1 METYFKYQVFSAS
14 EMLLSVNQ
22 DGSFKK
28 SEKEMNKKIAIA
40 LIAIIAVSSLSV
52 AASFANAMP
61 WMGPR
66 NLLNRIAEARMS
78 NGLTQRS
85 WVRINGVITQW
96 GTTDVNG
103 FLQTQART
111 AIFDTSDTRQLAASG
126 AIWTTNTSRPISG
139 VRAKENFT
147 YTFYAAR
154 LTNASVSSL
163 TYGTDNFFI
172 NGTWNVY
179 KISSNVTITTNSNGD
194 ITNIHRESDTS
205 VTKAYGELNVTDN
218 WTKFTLAITGYDP
231 LTGSVSRTRTGMM
244 QFNPFKITDSDQASQ
259 SDVVTKTDLVAC
271 AKNYRAMPG
280 WGNYDQRMDFN
291 NNFKI
296 DIADLATVA
305 ANMQ

>member
-1 METYFKYQVFSAS
+1 
-14 EMLLSVNQ
+14 
-22 DGSFKK
+22 
-28 SEKEMNKKIAIA
+28 MNKKIAIA
-40 LIAIIAVSSLSV
+40 SIAIVAVISLSL
-52 AASFANAMP
+52 AASFAYALP
-61 WMGPR
+61 WMGR
-66 NLLNRIAEARMS
+66 GNLFNRMAGAGMS
-78 NGLTQRS
+78 NRLIERS

-111 AIFDTSDTRQLAASG
+111 AIFDTSDTRKLAAAG
-126 AIWTTNTSRPISG
+126 PIWTTNTSRPISS

-163 TYGTDNFFI
+163 TIGTNDFFI

-179 KISSNVTITTNSNGD
+179 KITSNVTITTNDGD

-205 VTKAYGELNVTDN
+205 VAKAYGELNVTDN
-218 WTKFTLAITGYDP
+218 WKNFTLAITGYDQ
-231 LTGSVSRTRTGMM
+231 LTGLITRTKTGAMK
-244 QFNPFKITDSDQASQ
+244 FNPFKISDSEQVSQ

-291 NNFKI
+291 NNYKI
-296 DIADLATVA
+296 DITDLVTVA

>member
-1 METYFKYQVFSAS
+1 
-14 EMLLSVNQ
+14 
-22 DGSFKK
+22 
-28 SEKEMNKKIAIA
+28 MNKKIAIV
-40 LIAIIAVSSLSV
+40 LTAIIAVGSLSV

-61 WMGPR
+61 WMGPG
-66 NLLNRIAEARMS
+66 NLLNRLAQGRMS

-111 AIFDTSDTRQLAASG
+111 AIFDTSDTRQLAMAG
-126 AIWTTNTSRPISG
+126 AIWTTNTSRPISS

-147 YTFYAAR
+147 YTFYTAR

-163 TYGTDNFFI
+163 AIGTNDFFI

-179 KISSNVTITTNSNGD
+179 KVTSNVTITTNSDDD

-205 VTKAYGELNVTDN
+205 IAQAYGELNVTDN
-218 WTKFTLAITGYDP
+218 WKEFTLTITGYDP
-231 LTGSVSRTRTGMM
+231 LTGSVTRTRTGMM

-291 NNFKI
+291 NNYKI
-296 DIADLATVA
+296 DITDLATIA